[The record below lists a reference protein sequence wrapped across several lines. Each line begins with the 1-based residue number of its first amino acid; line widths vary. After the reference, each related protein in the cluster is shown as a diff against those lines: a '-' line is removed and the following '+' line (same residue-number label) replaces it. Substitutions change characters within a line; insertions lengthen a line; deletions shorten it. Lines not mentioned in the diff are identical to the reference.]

1 MRLNSLVLVL
11 AMVLPGL
18 ALAEPLIDGPS
29 QRGET
34 FEAVE
39 QAFRARVTEAF
50 PDGTTIA
57 DLEARLTEEGFTFF
71 EGYAEVKKWGL
82 PCNIIWRVLYSNDN
96 GLVTDLDV
104 VHGSICL

>member
-1 MRLNSLVLVL
+1 MRLNKFVLVF

-18 ALAEPLIDGPS
+18 ALAEPLIDVPS

-39 QAFRARVTEAF
+39 QAFRARVIEAF
-50 PDGTTIA
+50 PDGTTVA
-57 DLEARLTEEGFTFF
+57 DLEARLTEEGFTFY
-71 EGYAEVKKWGL
+71 EGYAEIRKRGL

-96 GLVTDLDV
+96 GLVTDLDG
-104 VHGSICL
+104 VHYGICL